1 MYGEGAGTAVEQ
13 RFHNDQPKEVPV
25 GLHSQLS
32 DLTKRIA
39 QSVAITEKMLDRVLG
54 PKPMDGLLG
63 GPKTEREP
71 TTHDLVNDCHRI
83 MQRLEARLT
92 ALNVAIS

>member
-1 MYGEGAGTAVEQ
+1 MYGEAGNAVTDERSATQ
-13 RFHNDQPKEVPV
+13 PV

-32 DLTKRIA
+32 DLTKRIGQA
-39 QSVAITEKMLDRVLG
+39 VAITEKMLDRVIG
-54 PKPMDGLLG
+54 PKPVDGLIG
-63 GPKTEREP
+63 GNKNEREP

-83 MQRLEARLT
+83 MQRLETRLA